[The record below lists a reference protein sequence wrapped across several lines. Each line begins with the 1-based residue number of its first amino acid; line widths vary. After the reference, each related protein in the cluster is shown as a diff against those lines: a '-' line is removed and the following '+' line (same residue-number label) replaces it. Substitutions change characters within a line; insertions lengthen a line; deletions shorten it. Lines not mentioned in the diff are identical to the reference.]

1 MRSFGTVEELLSEIG
16 KVPAHDVGQRC
27 ELWVPELLRL
37 RGARVG
43 DDIAMAVVLDALLAK
58 GFYPDGFTEGEGG
71 RTYRYVCQ
79 E

>member
-1 MRSFGTVEELLSEIG
+1 MRSSGTVEELLSEIG
-16 KVPAHDVGQRC
+16 KVPAHEVGRSC

-43 DDIAMAVVLDALLAK
+43 GDIAMAIVLDALLAK
-58 GFYPDGFTEGEGG
+58 GYYPDGFSEGEGG

>member
-1 MRSFGTVEELLSEIG
+1 MRSSGTVEELLSEIG
-16 KVPAHDVGQRC
+16 KVPAHDVGHC
-27 ELWVPELLRL
+27 WELWVPELLRL

-43 DDIAMAVVLDALLAK
+43 DDIAMAILLDALLVK

>member
-1 MRSFGTVEELLSEIG
+1 MRSSGTVEELLSEIG
-16 KVPAHDVGQRC
+16 KVPAHDVGQRW

-43 DDIAMAVVLDALLAK
+43 DDIAMAILLDALLAK
-58 GFYPDGFTEGEGG
+58 GFYPDGFTDGEGG

>member
-1 MRSFGTVEELLSEIG
+1 MRSSGTVEELLNEIG
-16 KVPAHDVGQRC
+16 KVPAHYVGQRW

-43 DDIAMAVVLDALLAK
+43 DDIAMAILLDALLAK

-71 RTYRYVCQ
+71 RTYYYVCQ